1 MKNNIWIIIPGLNE
15 EKYIETV
22 LKKVSKQTKN
32 IIVVDDGSTD
42 KMPVISKKYTSHVLS
57 HSINLGK
64 GAALK
69 TGCEYAFKTLKA
81 DAVVFLDSDDQH
93 DPTELPTFFTALK
106 TNDVVFGVRSFDE
119 KMPLI
124 RIMLNRLASLVIYFL
139 FGAYVPDIPSGYK
152 AMTQKAYKKLA
163 WDSTD
168 YSVEMEIAA
177 RTAKYKLPF
186 KAIPIKTIYHDL
198 ERGMTIID
206 TLRMITKI
214 LSWRVSL

>member
-1 MKNNIWIIIPGLNE
+1 
-15 EKYIETV
+15 
-22 LKKVSKQTKN
+22 
-32 IIVVDDGSTD
+32 
-42 KMPVISKKYTSHVLS
+42 
-57 HSINLGK
+57 
-64 GAALK
+64 
-69 TGCEYAFKTLKA
+69 
-81 DAVVFLDSDDQH
+81 
-93 DPTELPTFFTALK
+93 
-106 TNDVVFGVRSFDE
+106 
-119 KMPLI
+119 MPLI

-152 AMTQKAYKKLA
+152 AMTKKAYKKLA

-168 YSVEMEIAA
+168 YSVEMELAA

-186 KAIPIKTIYHDL
+186 VAIPIKTIYHDL